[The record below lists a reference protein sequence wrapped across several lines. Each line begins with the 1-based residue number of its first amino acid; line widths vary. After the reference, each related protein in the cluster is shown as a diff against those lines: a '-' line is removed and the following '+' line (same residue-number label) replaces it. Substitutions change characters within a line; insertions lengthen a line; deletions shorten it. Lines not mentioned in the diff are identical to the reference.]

1 MNVQIPCFITFL
13 LTSFLSFGEDPIKVP
28 VEKLGADFELIGKL
42 HSPLGKMIKV
52 VGVVVEGEFKGH
64 EGGLNLRVQNMQGR
78 YYQDDIQT
86 VLDLSLLLGDDL
98 EEDADLPELKIGET
112 YEMEGYQTGSFVGIP
127 DEALKQMKFIPQTTG
142 HYFRQE
148 FVVIKAK
155 PAKSISYSPGMFSD
169 RKALMN
175 GIAKS
180 IDGDSVLVG
189 DGWIVKVK
197 RGEKWAD
204 DIEGKKIES
213 YGMYKSDPPKKE
225 VSDIVVKKFDLVDGS
240 CRLVA
245 LEDQIGKKVC
255 LRGMAQ
261 STNGHWWF
269 HYRGADIDVVDMD
282 KLPGWTI
289 DNHWRPM
296 EIEGR
301 LELVKQPIPDQS
313 SDKQDHYS
321 SNKFIIREP
330 SWKPLPALLTTE
342 RAFPTKDEQ
351 NGDEEPS
358 K

>member
-1 MNVQIPCFITFL
+1 
-13 LTSFLSFGEDPIKVP
+13 
-28 VEKLGADFELIGKL
+28 
-42 HSPLGKMIKV
+42 
-52 VGVVVEGEFKGH
+52 
-64 EGGLNLRVQNMQGR
+64 
-78 YYQDDIQT
+78 
-86 VLDLSLLLGDDL
+86 
-98 EEDADLPELKIGET
+98 
-112 YEMEGYQTGSFVGIP
+112 MEGYQTGSFVGIP